1 MDLVKFYRFQSDKE
15 ALMAY
20 CLRMLRQLGAAE
32 DSAEHLDILKDYN
45 ALAQTR
51 AGLPRGHKAVPSD
64 DWCAIY
70 AAGQAHAVG
79 LTEAYPMECSCSRI
93 VQIAKEM
100 GIWIE
105 NDSYIPVIGDW
116 VLFAW
121 KGQEGVENTMAPNHI
136 GTIYY
141 SDGEKMLAV
150 EGNKGDKVDT
160 RALAVG
166 DKRIRGFVHPDL
178 SGLVGSLI
186 APVAVE
192 KPQEPVV
199 PVPPVDPKLPGLYAT
214 VEQVP
219 EWGRAAVAKLQERG
233 WLQGVAEDDLGLTEE
248 LVRTLTVLDRAGVFE
263 LPI

>member
-1 MDLVKFYRFQSDKE
+1 MEFAKLFRFQSINE

-32 DSAEHLDILKDYN
+32 GSAGHLAILTDYN
-45 ALAQTR
+45 TLANTK

-64 DWCAIY
+64 DWCAIFV
-70 AAGQAHAVG
+70 AGQAHALG

-105 NDSYIPVIGDW
+105 DDNYKPAVGDW
-116 VLFAW
+116 VLYAW
-121 KGQEGVENTMAPNHI
+121 KGQEGVENTLAPNHV
-136 GTIYY
+136 GAIYH
-141 SDGEKMLAV
+141 SDGEIMLAV

-160 RALAVG
+160 RKLDVG

-186 APVAVE
+186 APIEVGR
-192 KPQEPVV
+192 PLEPVV
-199 PVPPVDPKLPGLYAT
+199 PVPPVDPKLPVLYAT
-214 VEQVP
+214 VEQLP

-233 WLQGVAEDDLGLTEE
+233 WLQGVGEGDLGLSEE
-248 LVRTLTVLDRAGVFE
+248 LVRIITVLDRAGVFE

>member
-1 MDLVKFYRFQSDKE
+1 MEFVKFFLYQSINE

-32 DSAEHLDILKDYN
+32 GSAGHLDILEDYN

-64 DWCAIY
+64 DWCAIF

-105 NDSYIPVIGDW
+105 NDSYIPIVGDW
-116 VLFAW
+116 ILYAW
-121 KGQEGVENTMAPNHI
+121 KGQEGQENDLAPNHI
-136 GTIYY
+136 GIIYGC
-141 SDGEKMLAV
+141 DGQNMLAV

-186 APVAVE
+186 APIEVGV
-192 KPQEPVV
+192 PLEPVE
-199 PVPPVDPKLPGLYAT
+199 PEPPADPKRPVLYARVDEVPADYRPTIVKLMERGALRGYSADNLGMSEDLARMLTINDRCGLY
-214 VEQVP
+214 
-219 EWGRAAVAKLQERG
+219 
-233 WLQGVAEDDLGLTEE
+233 E
-248 LVRTLTVLDRAGVFE
+248 LK
-263 LPI
+263 

>member
-1 MDLVKFYRFQSDKE
+1 MDFVKPYRFHSINE

-32 DSAEHLDILKDYN
+32 GSAGHLAILKDYN
-45 ALAQTR
+45 TLANTK

-64 DWCAIY
+64 DWCAEF
-70 AAGQAHAVG
+70 AAGQAHALG

-105 NDSYIPVIGDW
+105 SDSYIPVVGDW

-121 KGQEGVENTMAPNHI
+121 KGQEGQENELAPNHI
-136 GTIYY
+136 GTIYGC
-141 SDGEKMLAV
+141 DGENMLAV

-186 APVAVE
+186 APIEVGR
-192 KPQEPVV
+192 PLEPVV
-199 PVPPVDPKLPGLYAT
+199 PVVPVDPNLPVLYAT

-219 EWGRAAVAKLQERG
+219 EWGRAAVTKLQERG

>member
-1 MDLVKFYRFQSDKE
+1 MDFVKLYRFQSINE
-15 ALMAY
+15 ALMSY
-20 CLRMLRQLGAAE
+20 CLRMLRQLGVAE
-32 DSAEHLDILKDYN
+32 GSAGHLAILKDYN
-45 ALAQTR
+45 ALANTK

-64 DWCAIY
+64 DWCAIFV
-70 AAGQAHAVG
+70 AGQAHALG
-79 LTEAYPMECSCSRI
+79 LTAAYPMECSCTRI

-105 NDSYIPVIGDW
+105 SDSYIPVVGDW
-116 VLFAW
+116 VLYAW
-121 KGQEGVENTMAPNHI
+121 KGQEGQENELAPNHI
-136 GTIYY
+136 GTIYGC
-141 SDGEKMLAV
+141 DGETMLAV
-150 EGNKGDKVDT
+150 EGNKGDKVDV
-160 RALAVG
+160 RKLDVG

-186 APVAVE
+186 APIEVGRPLDPVE
-192 KPQEPVV
+192 PEP
-199 PVPPVDPKLPGLYAT
+199 PADPKMPVLYAT

-233 WLQGVAEDDLGLTEE
+233 WLQGVGEDDLGLTTE

>member
-1 MDLVKFYRFQSDKE
+1 MDFVKFYRYQSINE

-20 CLRMLRQLGAAE
+20 CLRMLRQLGVAE
-32 DSAEHLDILKDYN
+32 GSAGHLAILKDYN
-45 ALAQTR
+45 TLANTK

-64 DWCAIY
+64 DWCAEF
-70 AAGQAHAVG
+70 AAGQAHALG
-79 LTEAYPMECSCSRI
+79 LTEAYPMECSCSKI
-93 VQIAKEM
+93 IEIAKEK

-105 NDSYIPVIGDW
+105 DDNYKPAFGDW

-121 KGQEGVENTMAPNHI
+121 KGQEGQENELAPNHV
-136 GTIYY
+136 GTIYGC
-141 SDGEKMLAV
+141 DGEIMVSV

-186 APVAVE
+186 APAVVE
-192 KPQEPVV
+192 KVQEPVV

-233 WLQGVAEDDLGLTEE
+233 WLQGVGEDDLGLTAE